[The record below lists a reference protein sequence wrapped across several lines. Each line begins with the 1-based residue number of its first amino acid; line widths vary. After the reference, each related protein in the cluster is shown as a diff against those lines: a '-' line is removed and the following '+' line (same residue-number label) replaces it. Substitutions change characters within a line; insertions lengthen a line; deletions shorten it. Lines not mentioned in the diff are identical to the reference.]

1 VKTVNSLINTSVD
14 DARITLEG
22 HLRANPTGAGIHATA
37 GEGASVMIHLEPCP
51 FCGQE
56 PEQRSSKYNPY
67 ARCATPDCAGGK
79 LPLIS
84 LDVPE
89 DIERWNRRGREQAL
103 AAHVEGLRDAAKRYY
118 NATCGEPM
126 VDIQSPIKSKID
138 EANAAIEALESA
150 IKSAPTTSLA
160 RRDAEQRSEGIHQA
174 VCVLESEFD
183 PCHPIIERLEQIES
197 ELRRQAK
204 EPQS

>member
-1 VKTVNSLINTSVD
+1 MKTVNSLINTSVD

-56 PEQRSSKYNPY
+56 PEQRNSKYNPY

-103 AAHVEGLRDAAKRYY
+103 AAHVDGMERRGDQMAIELRDWLGSYGPDDETERMLEVWEDAKSRRP
-118 NATCGEPM
+118 E
-126 VDIQSPIKSKID
+126 
-138 EANAAIEALESA
+138 
-150 IKSAPTTSLA
+150 TSLA
-160 RRDAEQRSEGIHQA
+160 RLKAEWQAEALEAMASRLWPVGLIGKGCERDALLLRA
-174 VCVLESEFD
+174 
-183 PCHPIIERLEQIES
+183 S
-197 ELRRQAK
+197 ELRRQA
-204 EPQS
+204 EEAQQ